1 MTIRQVTSLAPEAS
15 IVGVDIGGTK
25 THLRLRD
32 RGGQRD
38 LVLSTSD
45 WRHREWRGDARSLLE
60 LVDRF
65 TGGAPL
71 AALGVGAHGCDDKE
85 ECEAFE
91 DALRALSHLPIRVV
105 NDAELMPA
113 AFGFERQIGVVAG
126 TGSIAV
132 CRTAGGEMLVAGGWG
147 WIIGDEGSAASL
159 VRDAAR
165 AVALHLDRGG
175 ASDEPLVR
183 HLFASLEIPSA
194 ARIGSRLGSLGSAK
208 DVGSH
213 ASLVFDAANEGSTL
227 ADGVIREGGRALAD
241 LVARL
246 QLRGAEATSV
256 VAGGSVIASQPR
268 LWDAFCAGV
277 EDICGTDISLFLH
290 EGPPVEGAIVL
301 ADRLAAEQA
310 TGPLELTSERSRI

>member
-45 WRHREWRGDARSLLE
+45 WRHREWHRDARSLLE

-65 TGGAPL
+65 TGGASL

-91 DALRALSHLPIRVV
+91 DALRARSHLPIRVV

-194 ARIGSRLGSLGSAK
+194 ARIGSRLGSLGNAK
-208 DVGSH
+208 DVGTH

-246 QLRGAEATSV
+246 RLRGAEATSV

-277 EDICGTDISLFLH
+277 EEICGADISLFLN